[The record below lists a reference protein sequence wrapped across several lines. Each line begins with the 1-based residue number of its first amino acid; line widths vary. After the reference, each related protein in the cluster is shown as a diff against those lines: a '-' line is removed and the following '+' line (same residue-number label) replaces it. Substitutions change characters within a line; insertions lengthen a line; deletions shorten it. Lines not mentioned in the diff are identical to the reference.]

1 MNYFMSEAFAMK
13 ENIVK
18 DRRYLHQNAEF
29 GMDLPN
35 TTAYVEKRLTEI
47 GLTPQKC
54 GQSGIKTVLT
64 GKKPGKTILLRADMD
79 ALPMTEDN
87 DLPFRSTTQ
96 AAHNCGH
103 DFHTSMLL
111 GAAALL
117 KQKEDEL
124 EGSVTFMFQPG
135 EEVFQGARSMVDN
148 GLMTN
153 PNVDAAFALHVMQ
166 TAAPGAILFAEGNT
180 LASCDGFE
188 ITIQGKGC
196 HGAMPQTGNDPINVG
211 VEIYRGFQHLIAR
224 EAPPS
229 ETVTLTFGQFSAGV
243 VNNIIPDTAVLKGTL
258 RTFNQDVR
266 KTMFQRMQ
274 EIVEYTAKAY
284 RTEVTYTVL
293 SDVAPTYNNPEVLT
307 AMLQYIDN
315 MGYDFK
321 KIPNARLPASD
332 DMSIVAEMV
341 PTTYMFV
348 GAQVE
353 GCPYPLHNPGV
364 LLNEDALPFG
374 AAIHAQCAFEWL
386 KNHK

>member
-13 ENIVK
+13 ESIIK
-18 DRRYLHQNAEF
+18 DRRYLHQNAEC

-35 TTAYVEKRLTEI
+35 TTAHVEKRLTEI

-54 GQSGIKTVLT
+54 GQSGIKAVLT
-64 GKKPGKTILLRADMD
+64 GKKPGKTILLRGDMD
-79 ALPMTEDN
+79 ALPMTEEN
-87 DLPFRSTTQ
+87 ELPFRSTTQ

-148 GLMTN
+148 GLMSN
-153 PNVDAAFALHVMQ
+153 PTVDAAFALHVMPSAESG
-166 TAAPGAILFAEGNT
+166 TVLFAEGNT

-211 VEIYRGFQHLIAR
+211 VGIYLGFQHLIAR
-224 EAPPS
+224 EAPPG
-229 ETVTLTFGQFSAGV
+229 ETVTLTFGQFSAGA

-266 KTMFQRMQ
+266 KALYQRMQ
-274 EIVEYTAKAY
+274 EIVEHTAKAS
-284 RTEVTYTVL
+284 RAEVRYTVL
-293 SDVAPTYNNPEVLT
+293 ADVAPTRNDPEVLK
-307 AMLQYIDN
+307 AMLQYIDK
-315 MGYDFK
+315 MDPAFK
-321 KIPNARLPASD
+321 KIPDARLSASD
-332 DMSIVAEMV
+332 DMSIVAQLV
-341 PTTYMFV
+341 PTAYLFV

-364 LLNEDALPFG
+364 LLNEDTLPLG
-374 AAIHAQCAFEWL
+374 AAIHAHCAFEWL